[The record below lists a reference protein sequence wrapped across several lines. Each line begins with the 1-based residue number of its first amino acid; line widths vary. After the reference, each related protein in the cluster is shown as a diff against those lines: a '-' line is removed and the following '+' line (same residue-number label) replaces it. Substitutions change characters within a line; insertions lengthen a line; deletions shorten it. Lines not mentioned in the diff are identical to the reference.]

1 MSLKAAKEAL
11 VRRRYTEAI
20 ALLTA
25 YCTEAPGAAARV
37 EAQML
42 LVSAYPKIGRADKAI
57 AICEELLQQSDPQ
70 VQRWAQTSLSNL
82 HQQLAAMPARN
93 ETVQELVPGQANR
106 YRKKHVTLPL
116 APRFRR
122 AYALGIVAALG
133 LAWGTTDLG
142 LLALIH
148 FLSPTLVV
156 TPAWQMVAHM
166 ATGVSGVLLFFLSPW
181 LIDQGQK
188 AYQKV

>member
-25 YCTEAPGAAARV
+25 YCAESTESSEQV

-42 LVSAYPKIGRADKAI
+42 LVSAYQKTGRADKAI
-57 AICEELLQQSDPQ
+57 AICEGLLQQGDPQ
-70 VQRWAQTSLSNL
+70 VQRWAQTSLVNL
-82 HQQLAAMPARN
+82 HRQLAATPARN

-106 YRKKHVTLPL
+106 YRKKLVTLPL

-122 AYALGIVAALG
+122 AYF
-133 LAWGTTDLG
+133 WGR
-142 LLALIH
+142 
-148 FLSPTLVV
+148 SP
-156 TPAWQMVAHM
+156 
-166 ATGVSGVLLFFLSPW
+166 PW
-181 LIDQGQK
+181 LWLGAPPIWCCGG
-188 AYQKV
+188 